1 MEDTGGAMAG
11 TAVPTPPFS
20 TELLA
25 DLHGGSLPPEESE
38 RLWPAVRRDPEAM
51 RYLHS
56 LDRVDDRLH
65 DLGRDEHIA
74 HPMPAEVA
82 ARLERMIED
91 LATGDE
97 DPAAGPATADRPATV
112 TRLPAAPP
120 PVTRSTHPAP
130 PSTAPM
136 PVLDGSVFDT
146 GRLDPREFEDPEP
159 PAAFEDD
166 TDPGEPVPFETPSRR
181 LRWLTVAAAAAAVVA
196 GAVVAVDAVSTRT
209 VTPAAQPAAD
219 ATLDPGLAPTAVL
232 TAMGRHDITGPLA
245 AGNALAACLRAAG
258 LDRQVLGSRSVVFS
272 GTPGV
277 LVLLAGPK
285 PPQIT
290 AAVLGTACGP
300 GNPQVLGRADI
311 G

>member
-25 DLHGGSLPPEESE
+25 DLHGGSLPPEQSE

-51 RYLHS
+51 RYLNS

-65 DLGRDEHIA
+65 ELGRDEHIA
-74 HPMPAEVA
+74 HPMPAEVT

-91 LATGDE
+91 LATGGQN
-97 DPAAGPATADRPATV
+97 PAAGPAPAGRKATV
-112 TRLPAAPP
+112 TRLPVAPP
-120 PVTRSTHPAP
+120 PVTRSTP
-130 PSTAPM
+130 PSTTPM
-136 PVLDGSVFDT
+136 PALDGSIFDT
-146 GRLDPREFEDPEP
+146 GRLDPRELEDPET
-159 PAAFEDD
+159 PAAPEDD
-166 TDPGEPVPFETPSRR
+166 TDPGEPIPLETPSRR
-181 LRWLTVAAAAAAVVA
+181 LRWLTVAAAAAAAIA
-196 GAVVAVDAVSTRT
+196 GAVVAVDAVSTHT
-209 VTPAAQPAAD
+209 VAPAAQPAAD
-219 ATLDPGLAPTAVL
+219 ANLDPGLAPAAVL

-245 AGNALAACLRAAG
+245 AGNALAACLQATG

-300 GNPQVLGRADI
+300 GNPQVLARADI

>member
-1 MEDTGGAMAG
+1 MAG
-11 TAVPTPPFS
+11 TTVPTPPFS

-25 DLHGGSLPPEESE
+25 DLHGGSLPPDESE
-38 RLWPAVRRDPEAM
+38 RLWPAVRQDPDAM
-51 RYLHS
+51 RYLRS
-56 LDRVDDRLH
+56 LDRVDDRLR
-65 DLGRDEHIA
+65 DLGRDGTIV

-82 ARLERMIED
+82 DRLERMIDD
-91 LATGDE
+91 LAADE
-97 DPAAGPATADRPATV
+97 TPAATASPTTPATRLATV
-112 TRLPAAPP
+112 TRLPIAPP

-130 PSTAPM
+130 AATAPI
-136 PVLDGSVFDT
+136 PILNGSIFDT
-146 GRLDPREFEDPEP
+146 GRLDPRDLEEPELELDLPEDTEPAEPLPPER
-159 PAAFEDD
+159 
-166 TDPGEPVPFETPSRR
+166 PSGR
-181 LRWLTVAAAAAAVVA
+181 LRWLTVAAAAAAVIA

-209 VTPAAQPAAD
+209 VAPAAHPAAGDSLD
-219 ATLDPGLAPTAVL
+219 ASMPPTALL

-245 AGNALAACLRAAG
+245 AGNALTTCLQAAG

-290 AAVLGTACGP
+290 AAVLGTGCGP

>member
-1 MEDTGGAMAG
+1 MAG
-11 TAVPTPPFS
+11 TLPMPPFS

-25 DLHGGSLPPEESE
+25 DLHGGSLPPDESE
-38 RLWPAVRRDPEAM
+38 RLWPVVRQDPEAM
-51 RYLHS
+51 RYLSS
-56 LDRVDDRLH
+56 LDRVDARLR

-82 ARLERMIED
+82 ARLERMISD
-91 LATGDE
+91 LAVPD
-97 DPAAGPATADRPATV
+97 DPERLATV
-112 TRLPAAPP
+112 TRLPVAPP

-130 PSTAPM
+130 ANTAPM
-136 PVLDGSVFDT
+136 PILNGSAIFDT
-146 GRLDPREFEDPEP
+146 GRLDPRELESDL
-159 PAAFEDD
+159 
-166 TDPGEPVPFETPSRR
+166 EPVPELEPDADLTEPSRLDERPSRR

-196 GAVVAVDAVSTRT
+196 GAVVAVDALSSHTRT
-209 VTPAAQPAAD
+209 
-219 ATLDPGLAPTAVL
+219 PTAQSTADVQLDASLSPASVL
-232 TAMGRHDITGPLA
+232 SVMGHHDITGPLA
-245 AGNALAACLRAAG
+245 TGNALAACLQAAG
-258 LDRQVLGSRSVVFS
+258 LDRPILGSRSVVFS

-290 AAVLGTACGP
+290 AAVLGTACAP

>member
-97 DPAAGPATADRPATV
+97 APATADRPATV
-112 TRLPAAPP
+112 TRLPVAPP

-130 PSTAPM
+130 PSTTPM

-146 GRLDPREFEDPEP
+146 GRLDPRELEDPEP

-209 VTPAAQPAAD
+209 VAPAAQPAAD
-219 ATLDPGLAPTAVL
+219 ANLDPGLAPTAVL

-245 AGNALAACLRAAG
+245 AGNALAACLQAAG

>member
-1 MEDTGGAMAG
+1 MAG
-11 TAVPTPPFS
+11 TEVPTPPFS

-25 DLHGGSLPPEESE
+25 DLHGGALPPEESE
-38 RLWPAVRRDPEAM
+38 RLWPAVRRDPAAM
-51 RYLHS
+51 RYLRS
-56 LDRVDDRLH
+56 LDRVDDRLR

-74 HPMPAEVA
+74 HPMPAEVT

-91 LATGDE
+91 LATGD
-97 DPAAGPATADRPATV
+97 DHDHGTGPADRLATV
-112 TRLPAAPP
+112 TRLPTAPL
-120 PVTRSTHPAP
+120 PVTRITRPAP
-130 PSTAPM
+130 PSTAPL
-136 PVLDGSVFDT
+136 PVFGDSIFDT
-146 GRLDPREFEDPEP
+146 GRLDPRELEEPEP
-159 PAAFEDD
+159 LPESEEEA
-166 TDPGEPVPFETPSRR
+166 EPVQLEAPSRR

-196 GAVVAVDAVSTRT
+196 GAVVAVDAVSTHT
-209 VTPAAQPAAD
+209 VAPSARPAAEAALD
-219 ATLDPGLAPTAVL
+219 ADLAPTAVL

-245 AGNALAACLRAAG
+245 AGNALATCLQAAG

-272 GTPGV
+272 GSPGV

-290 AAVLGTACGP
+290 AAVLGTGCGP

>member
-1 MEDTGGAMAG
+1 MAG

-25 DLHGGSLPPEESE
+25 DLHGGSLPTDESE
-38 RLWPAVRRDPEAM
+38 RLWPAVRQDPEAM
-51 RYLHS
+51 RYLRS
-56 LDRVDDRLH
+56 LDHVDERLR
-65 DLGRDEHIA
+65 DLGRDDTIV
-74 HPMPAEVA
+74 HPMPPEVA
-82 ARLERMIED
+82 DRLERMIDD
-91 LATGDE
+91 LAAADDDT
-97 DPAAGPATADRPATV
+97 PAATPTTQLATV
-112 TRLPAAPP
+112 TRLPMAPP

-130 PSTAPM
+130 AATAPI
-136 PVLDGSVFDT
+136 PILNGSIFDT
-146 GRLDPREFEDPEP
+146 GRLDPRDLEDPEP
-159 PAAFEDD
+159 DLELPED
-166 TDPGEPVPFETPSRR
+166 TELAEPLPLERPSGR
-181 LRWLTVAAAAAAVVA
+181 LRWLTVAAAAAAVIA

-209 VTPAAQPAAD
+209 VAPAAQPAAGDNLD
-219 ATLDPGLAPTAVL
+219 ASMPPTALL
-232 TAMGRHDITGPLA
+232 TAMGHHDITGPLA
-245 AGNALAACLRAAG
+245 AGNALTTCLQAAG

-290 AAVLGTACGP
+290 AAVLGTGCGP